1 MNVQVENLEKNMV
14 KLTIEVPEEQVEPA
28 LNKAYLKERN
38 RIRIDGFR
46 KGKVPRQIIE
56 KMYGPEVFY
65 EEAANILIQDN
76 YEEAMDESGVDIVSS
91 PSMEIVQIE
100 KGKPFIFT
108 AEVAKRPEVKLGQY
122 KGVKVKKVD
131 TSVTDEDVEGE
142 IEKERNRN
150 ARSVEKEGEIAEGD
164 TAEIDFEGFLD
175 GEPFEGGKGEGHSL
189 EIGSHSFIDGFEEQL
204 VGKKAGEETELNVT
218 FPEDYHEESL
228 AGKPVVFKVKI
239 HTVRSKEVPELDQD
253 FAEDQGFDSVEEYRE
268 DVRKRLVDIKEMDAR
283 RQKEDE
289 AIEKIMDSSEME
301 IPDAMIDS
309 QVNTMLKGFAQRMAG
324 QGLSMKQYMQFTGT
338 DVDALKEQTRPE
350 AIKRIRSSLV
360 LEAIAKEESLNATDE
375 EVEEEI
381 GKMAERYGMEKEK
394 FLEVMGENE
403 RENVKRDLN
412 IEKAI
417 DLILDNCEEE

>member
-14 KLTIEVPEEQVEPA
+14 KLTIEIPEEQVEPA

-394 FLEVMGENE
+394 FLEAMGENE

>member
-324 QGLSMKQYMQFTGT
+324 QGLSMKQYMQYTGT

>member
-218 FPEDYHEESL
+218 FTEDYHEESL